1 MTTAPASPTAAP
13 PTKGPPTYDGA
24 PVEPAGA
31 SDSEQHHGPAAAPP
45 TTAPPTYDGVTIETP
60 PDHSFMEPAGYFSEK
75 LFDLEQRVVFP
86 RSWVFAADLSML
98 QEPGDYVTETVG
110 REPVV
115 VVRDRDGG
123 LRAFLNVCP
132 HRASTLAEGAGN
144 CGRRLVC
151 PYHGWTFELDGR
163 LVAIPRRQGFASG
176 INPEAH
182 GLREV
187 AVDVWEQFVFVNVSG
202 DAPPL
207 SEWLHPLPEQLAGHG
222 LSAPSRVYEID
233 DLVDSNWKIMMDNA
247 FCDYHLEFVH
257 AESIG
262 AYADPASITEEL
274 WDYTGRLTTRW
285 TPEQLSAIGVRPGLT
300 GPAAVGAFAYSVF
313 PNWFIAVFPNGGASV
328 MWWTPVSLRQTRA
341 RVWNYSPDP
350 DADHRSDFELLK
362 AVQRED
368 YAICEKVQQG
378 LASRLYR
385 PGPQHYL
392 ELRIRGFQQQLMTM
406 LSDYLTS
413 NSPNR

>member
-1 MTTAPASPTAAP
+1 MTPARLQSLARPQAP
-13 PTKGPPTYDGA
+13 GPPTGA
-24 PVEPAGA
+24 G
-31 SDSEQHHGPAAAPP
+31 
-45 TTAPPTYDGVTIETP
+45 PTYDGVAIEP
-60 PDHSFMEPAGYFSEK
+60 PADDSFMDPASYFSEA
-75 LFDLEQRVVFP
+75 LFELEQRVVFP
-86 RSWVFAADLSML
+86 QSWIFAADLSML
-98 QEPGDYVTETVG
+98 KEPGDYATETIG
-110 REPVV
+110 GEPVM
-115 VVRDRDGG
+115 VVRDSDGG

-132 HRASTLAEGAGN
+132 HRASTLVEGAGN

-163 LVAIPRRQGFASG
+163 LVGIPRQKGFEG
-176 INPEAH
+176 DIDWGAH

-202 DAPPL
+202 AAPSL
-207 SEWLHPLPEQLAGHG
+207 LEWLHPLPEQLAGHG
-222 LSAPSRVYEID
+222 LSDPSRVYEID

-262 AYADPASITEEL
+262 VYADPASITEEL

-285 TPEQLSAIGVRPGLT
+285 TPEQLSAIGVRPGLS
-300 GPAAVGAFAYSVF
+300 GAAASGAFAYSVF

-350 DADHRSDFELLK
+350 DGDHRADYEQLR

-368 YAICEKVQQG
+368 YAICEKVQRG
-378 LASRLYR
+378 LASRFYR

-392 ELRIRGFQQQLMTM
+392 ELRIRGFQQRLMAM
-406 LSDYLTS
+406 LADHLATD
-413 NSPNR
+413 P

>member
-1 MTTAPASPTAAP
+1 MTTAPPQAP
-13 PTKGPPTYDGA
+13 A
-24 PVEPAGA
+24 PAMAPAR
-31 SDSEQHHGPAAAPP
+31 PAATSTQDQP
-45 TTAPPTYDGVTIETP
+45 TTAPPLTPDPPATAPLVYDGVVIKPP
-60 PDHSFMEPAGYFSEK
+60 PDGSFMQPAGYFSEA
-75 LFDLEQRVVFP
+75 LFELEQRVVFP
-86 RSWVFAADLSML
+86 QSWVFAADLSML
-98 QEPGDYVTETVG
+98 KEPGDYVTETVG
-110 REPVV
+110 TEPVV
-115 VVRDRDGG
+115 VVRDRDGE

-132 HRASTLAEGAGN
+132 HRASTLVERAGN

-163 LVAIPRRQGFASG
+163 LVGIPRQKGFADG
-176 INPEAH
+176 IDPEAH
-182 GLREV
+182 GLREA

-207 SEWLHPLPEQLAGHG
+207 LEWLHPLPEQLAGHG

-262 AYADPASITEEL
+262 VYADPASITEEI

-300 GPAAVGAFAYSVF
+300 GTAAVGAFAYSVF
-313 PNWFIAVFPNGGASV
+313 PNWFIAAFPNGGASV
-328 MWWTPVSLRQTRA
+328 MWWTPISLRRTRA

-350 DADHRSDFELLK
+350 DGDHRSDFEQLR

-378 LASRLYR
+378 LTSRLYR

-392 ELRIRGFQQQLMTM
+392 ELRIRGFQHRLMTM
-406 LSDYLTS
+406 LANHLTP
-413 NSPNR
+413 NSPTQ

>member
-1 MTTAPASPTAAP
+1 M
-13 PTKGPPTYDGA
+13 
-24 PVEPAGA
+24 
-31 SDSEQHHGPAAAPP
+31 
-45 TTAPPTYDGVTIETP
+45 TTAPPTANPIQDLGPDPLTTAPTPTPTVATAPPVYDGVVIKPP
-60 PDHSFMEPAGYFSEK
+60 PDGSFMDPAGYFSEA
-75 LFDLEQRVVFP
+75 LFELEQRVVFP
-86 RSWVFAADLSML
+86 QSWVFAADLSML
-98 QEPGDYVTETVG
+98 KEPGDYVTETVG
-110 REPVV
+110 TEPVV
-115 VVRDRDGG
+115 VVRDRDGQ

-132 HRASTLAEGAGN
+132 HRASTLVEGAGN

-151 PYHGWTFELDGR
+151 PYHGWTYELDGR
-163 LVAIPRRQGFASG
+163 LVGIPRQKGFAGG
-176 INPEAH
+176 IDPEAH
-182 GLREV
+182 GLREA

-207 SEWLHPLPEQLAGHG
+207 LEWLHPLPEQLADHG

-262 AYADPASITEEL
+262 VYADPSSITEEI

-300 GPAAVGAFAYSVF
+300 GSAAVGAFAYSVF
-313 PNWFIAVFPNGGASV
+313 PNWFIAAFPNGGASV
-328 MWWTPVSLRQTRA
+328 MWWTPVSLRRTRA

-350 DADHRSDFELLK
+350 DGDHRSDFEQLR

-378 LASRLYR
+378 LTSRLYR

-392 ELRIRGFQQQLMTM
+392 ELRIRGFQHRLMTI
-406 LSDYLTS
+406 LANHLT
-413 NSPNR
+413 PNP